1 MRSRHGKNKQ
11 QTLYPLHS
19 KIKANPVLHS
29 SYFQPTA
36 TASKNFGFFDQK
48 RGLSGCSYAMWVATA
63 VFTKPRGCTQCSQ
76 QSEGLQPRGLF
87 PGHHFFHLLQGSI
100 PYCLP
105 AHYTNP
111 ELPLVHT
118 LYFRQLKQAL
128 KDTHNYPKICC
139 NIRRKLKLHV
149 R

>member
-1 MRSRHGKNKQ
+1 MRSRHGKNK

-29 SYFQPTA
+29 SCFQPTV
-36 TASKNFGFFDQK
+36 TASKNFCFFRSEERSVWMQL
-48 RGLSGCSYAMWVATA
+48 RHVSGHRR
-63 VFTKPRGCTQCSQ
+63 FTKHRGSRQCSQ

-100 PYCLP
+100 PHCLP

-111 ELPLVHT
+111 ELPPVHT

-128 KDTHNYPKICC
+128 EDTHNYPKICC